1 MSLRSSVGRGV
12 RWIGIPAVAAT
23 AALGAAAL
31 PVQATPN
38 PAPQAIPGGDQY
50 VVALGDS
57 YISGEGAITSNR
69 GYADATPSGSW
80 TNWEVAARSTTIGP
94 KTNWGYSGLV
104 YGDKADWADIN
115 SEETIRYCHRSYW
128 GATNGLNDGANGL
141 KMANLA
147 CSGATTN
154 SQVGSGNHVK
164 PGIDFEP
171 VGGTVGQAQLLQDFA
186 KTKRVKVVALSI
198 GGNDAGFADIAS
210 SCIKG
215 FTLGWFGYHCHT
227 KADNINKVT
236 PEAMLVIKN
245 KIKGAVANIVTA
257 MDAAGYARTDWK
269 LVYQQVPM
277 PVAEVPAF
285 KESGY
290 DRQNKGGCAMY
301 NDDLKWIYDT
311 VFPRLSG
318 AMKGAIEESKG
329 ALGTTPVTY
338 VDNTNAF
345 AGHKLCEG
353 GVVDGPWNVK
363 TVNHIS
369 ADPAHSNALTTAE
382 YAIGSPAPANAGYNG
397 QKSEWAT
404 PVILSDQLSNDDR
417 TQNPLHPNYWGQR
430 ALAACNDAALAA
442 GDNKIVTC
450 AQKADKSQ
458 DAKGRPA
465 MELTSVN
472 DIAFKT
478 VPGKPT
484 ITSVGSA
491 DKALKL
497 SFTAPTDLGNP
508 HVTKYQ
514 YGFAADA
521 PDGDWID
528 VPAGSGTPDN
538 PEQPALLTQGP
549 DIGGGFNE
557 FINGS
562 IYQIY
567 VRAVNAVG
575 SGPVSDVMTGTPAP
589 VPLPPTINS
598 VTPGKYSAE
607 LDVTEG
613 DTGGVGVDS
622 YEYRIVAPASVAQDW
637 TQLIGDTT
645 PPLYIDDLP
654 GDVKLSMELRERTS
668 GGVSAGTPFE
678 VTPGPIGSE
687 LTTLPEPLRLVDNA
701 PLNMQTVTYDVRNLP
716 GNPVPA
722 DATALAINLT
732 MANPNGPGH
741 AELYPGNAPD
751 VLPQATSVMNWVEGE
766 RLANGINVTVADG
779 KFKLRAVGQANFTV
793 DVVGYYRLHE
803 AVKLVQSGPQPQP
816 QDTPPPAV
824 TGTFTPLAAPV
835 RAFEQ
840 VVQPGNGTVASGVVV
855 DLGKDKTGAP
865 IPGVDMTKVNAVVY
879 NLTEADGT
887 ASGHLRVQPY
897 SATPG
902 ALTPTSA
909 LNWFGQGD
917 VVANSS
923 VVRPGDDGK
932 VVIYSGSARE
942 AKVMVDIQ
950 GYFVTD
956 GSGLRY
962 FPIDPVRTF
971 DSRVGPEAGIVSHP
985 AKATVISNEID
996 ENGNIYEWDVIPSNA
1011 KAIAFNLTEV
1021 AGTTRDHF
1029 RAFPT
1034 GDTPPQA
1041 SLINWPS
1048 AGHNRANAS
1057 MLGVDVTPDGSKIS
1071 LFSPGQGAHAVVDVL
1086 GYFSAPIG

>member
-1 MSLRSSVGRGV
+1 M
-12 RWIGIPAVAAT
+12 GIPAIAAT

-31 PVQATPN
+31 PVQAAPN
-38 PAPQAIPGGDQY
+38 PAPQSIPGGDPY

-69 GYADATPSGSW
+69 GYSDPTPSGNW
-80 TNWEVAARSTTIGP
+80 TNWEVGARSTTIGD
-94 KTNWGYSGLV
+94 KSSWGYSGLV

-115 SEETIRYCHRSYW
+115 SEETIRFCHRSYW
-128 GATNGLNDGANGL
+128 GATNGLNAGADGL

-154 SQVGSGNHVK
+154 SQVGSNQHVK
-164 PGIDFEP
+164 PGIDFAP
-171 VGGTVGQAQLLQDFA
+171 VGNTVGQAQLLQDFA

-227 KADNINKVT
+227 KAENTNKVT

-257 MDAAGYARTDWK
+257 MDAAGYARADWK

-311 VFPRLSG
+311 VFTRLSG

-329 ALGTTPVTY
+329 ALGATPVTY
-338 VDNTNAF
+338 VDNTGAF

-353 GVVDGPWNVK
+353 GVVDGAWNMK

-369 ADPAHSNALTTAE
+369 ADPAHSNALTSAE
-382 YAIGSPAPANAGYNG
+382 YAKGSPAPANAGYNG

-404 PVILSDQLSNDDR
+404 PVILGDQLGNNDR

-472 DIAFKT
+472 NIVFKT

-484 ITSVGSA
+484 ITAVGSA

-497 SFTAPTDLGNP
+497 SFTAPTDPGTP
-508 HVTKYQ
+508 GITKYQ
-514 YGFAADA
+514 YGFQADA
-521 PDGDWID
+521 PDAEWID
-528 VPAGSGTPDN
+528 VPVGGGTPDN
-538 PEQPALLTQGP
+538 PEQPALLVQGP
-549 DIGGGFNE
+549 EIGPGFNE

-562 IYQIY
+562 LYQIY
-567 VRAVNAVG
+567 VRAVNPTG
-575 SGPVSDVMTGTPAP
+575 NGPASDVMTGTPAP

-598 VTPGKYSAE
+598 VTPGKYSAD

-613 DTGGVGVDS
+613 DTGGVGLDS
-622 YEYRIVAPASVAQDW
+622 YEYRIVAPASVALDW
-637 TQLIGDTT
+637 TTVIGDTT
-645 PPLYIDDLP
+645 SPLFIDDLP
-654 GDVKLSMELRERTS
+654 GDVKLAMELRERTS
-668 GGVSAGTPFE
+668 GGVSTAVQFE
-678 VTPGPIGSE
+678 VTPGPIGSVFTA
-687 LTTLPEPLRLVDNA
+687 LDAPVRLADKT
-701 PLNMQTVTYDVRNLP
+701 PLNMQTVTLDVSTLP
-716 GNPVPA
+716 GAPVPV
-722 DATALAINLT
+722 DATALAVNLT

-741 AELYPGNAPD
+741 AELFPANVPD
-751 VLPQATSVMNWVEGE
+751 NPEHATSVLNWTSGE
-766 RLANGINVTVADG
+766 RLANGVNVSLADG
-779 KFKLRAVGQANFTV
+779 KFKLRAVGQGDFYV
-793 DVVGYYRLHE
+793 DVVGYFRSHL
-803 AVKLVQSGPQPQP
+803 APTSGPQVQGAP
-816 QDTPPPAV
+816 
-824 TGTFTPLAAPV
+824 TGTFTPLANPV

-840 VVQPGNGTVASGVVV
+840 VVQPGDGTVASGVVV
-855 DLGKDKTGAP
+855 DLGKDKGGAA

-879 NLTEADGT
+879 NLTAADGT
-887 ASGHLRVQPY
+887 AAGHLRVQPFA
-897 SATPG
+897 ATPG
-902 ALTPTSA
+902 PLTPTSA
-909 LNWFGQGD
+909 LNWFGEGD

-923 VVRPGDDGK
+923 VVRPGEDGK
-932 VVIYSGSARE
+932 VVVYNGSAR
-942 AKVMVDIQ
+942 AVKVMVDIQ

-956 GSGLRY
+956 GTGLRY
-962 FPIDPVRTF
+962 FPIDPARTF
-971 DSRVGPEAGIVSHP
+971 DSRVGPEAGVVSHP
-985 AKATVISNEID
+985 AKAVVVSDEID
-996 ENGNIYEWDVIPSNA
+996 ENGNIYEYDVVPANA
-1011 KAIAFNLTEV
+1011 QAIAFNLTE
-1021 AGTTRDHF
+1021 AQGTTRDHF
-1029 RAFPT
+1029 RAFPGT
-1034 GDTPPQA
+1034 GGVPDS
-1041 SLINWPS
+1041 SLINWPA
-1048 AGHNRANAS
+1048 AGHNRANAT
-1057 MLGVDVTPDGSKIS
+1057 MLGVDSNAGQLKIS
-1071 LFSPGQGAHAVVDVL
+1071 LFSPGQGAHAIVDVL
-1086 GYFSAPIG
+1086 GYFSAPAS